1 MKLLSTPQFLPLWLS
16 QQKGDIF
23 QSLKLVYIFHC
34 FRYQAICHPLT
45 LNSRTGVGRA
55 KRVILILWICSV
67 ISALPWAVFAKVNY
81 IKFNGQNLLE
91 SAWCS
96 MPFHENHLDTTPLY
110 FTIASTIVYFVI
122 PFTIVFVLYLRYCH
136 ETSSV

>member
-1 MKLLSTPQFLPLWLS
+1 MKLSSTPQFLPLLLS

-23 QSLKLVYIFHC
+23 PYSALLYFSL

-55 KRVILILWICSV
+55 KRVILILWTCSI

-81 IKFNGQNLLE
+81 IKYNGQNLLE

-136 ETSSV
+136 ETFSL